1 MNFRGGGASGNKL
14 LNRKNKGFTIAEVLI
29 TLGII
34 GIVAAMT
41 FPSMLGNYRKK
52 VVENKLKV
60 TYSMISQALQK
71 VQGIYGLDFVPDELF
86 STYDT
91 ADVNGYSW
99 DLSRDV
105 FEHYFAQHFNIVK
118 RYPTK
123 NDSSIMLAGASKDAA
138 AQLQNI
144 HYAVTLNNGVTL
156 GYQQQYQSN
165 VHSSMT
171 WFVMLKPITKRDN
184 KFIEGKDVFIFRVE
198 RSNWNA
204 TGNMI
209 LTVKDYPELS
219 RDKIKEYC
227 TSSSAF
233 PYDYHVRAYF
243 CTLLIFKNG
252 MEIPDD
258 YPVRF

>member
-52 VVENKLKV
+52 VVGNKLKV

-99 DLSRDV
+99 ELSRDV

-138 AQLQNI
+138 AQLQNF

-156 GYQQQYQSN
+156 GYQQQYQNN

-171 WFVMLKPITKRDN
+171 CL
-184 KFIEGKDVFIFRVE
+184 
-198 RSNWNA
+198 
-204 TGNMI
+204 
-209 LTVKDYPELS
+209 
-219 RDKIKEYC
+219 
-227 TSSSAF
+227 
-233 PYDYHVRAYF
+233 
-243 CTLLIFKNG
+243 
-252 MEIPDD
+252 
-258 YPVRF
+258 

>member
-1 MNFRGGGASGNKL
+1 MNFRGRGASGNKL

-52 VVENKLKV
+52 VVGNKLKV

-99 DLSRDV
+99 ELSRDV

-138 AQLQNI
+138 AQLQNF

-156 GYQQQYQSN
+156 GYQQQYQNN

-171 WFVMLKPITKRDN
+171 CL
-184 KFIEGKDVFIFRVE
+184 
-198 RSNWNA
+198 
-204 TGNMI
+204 
-209 LTVKDYPELS
+209 
-219 RDKIKEYC
+219 
-227 TSSSAF
+227 
-233 PYDYHVRAYF
+233 
-243 CTLLIFKNG
+243 
-252 MEIPDD
+252 
-258 YPVRF
+258 